1 MSRRGQAFVV
11 HVLSVFA
18 MAHGLSYT
26 HKGSI
31 DVTVVGKICQHPIKN
46 VIALYLTIQAL
57 TGSCAC
63 MMLSLAQDIFPSTR
77 QCIDLHPLKRAL
89 SMVFLPMGFV
99 VSSVYWSLL
108 IFAPSLILIPI
119 QISTTSSSPVHSL
132 MRLPLLT
139 DLAMHLAP
147 FLSLLTDF
155 ALFEPKFSRRQMAIA
170 PIMMIAYATVY
181 AGALEYFAARNDF
194 FPYPF
199 LNASTLPIR
208 LAIYVGTSC
217 TGLGCLAFLNRLH
230 SAGR

>member
-1 MSRRGQAFVV
+1 MSRRGLAFLV

-18 MAHGLSYT
+18 MAHGLLYT
-26 HKGSI
+26 HKGSV
-31 DVTVVGKICQHPIKN
+31 DVTVISKISQHPIKN
-46 VIALYLTIQAL
+46 VIALFLTIQAL

-63 MMLSLAQDIFPSTR
+63 MVLSLTQDIFPSTR
-77 QCIDLHPLKRAL
+77 RYLYPLKRAL

-119 QISTTSSSPVHSL
+119 EISSTSSSPVPGL
-132 MRLPLLT
+132 MKLPLLT

-155 ALFEPKFSRRQMAIA
+155 ALFEPKFSSRQMAIA
-170 PIMMIAYATVY
+170 PIIIIAYAAVY
-181 AGALEYFAARNDF
+181 VGALEYFAARNDF

-199 LNASTLPIR
+199 LDASSLPIR

-217 TGLGCLAFLNRLH
+217 IGLGCLAFLNRLH
-230 SAGR
+230 SASR